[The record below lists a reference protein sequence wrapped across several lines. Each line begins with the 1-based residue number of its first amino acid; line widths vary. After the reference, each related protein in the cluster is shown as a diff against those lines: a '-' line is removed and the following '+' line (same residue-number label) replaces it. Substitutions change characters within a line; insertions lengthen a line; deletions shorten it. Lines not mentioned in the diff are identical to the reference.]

1 MSTPRNRRLTF
12 LAKIAFAVA
21 VVVAVA
27 YALVREW
34 QPVTAAMQ
42 EARPRW
48 GMLALSGA
56 IVLANYALLV
66 EAWRIVLAG
75 WEGERRGPNAAPAL
89 GFWESARIW
98 SVSNLGRYI
107 PGKVWQMGSMALMAQ
122 ERGVSGITAAGA
134 AVVVTLIN
142 TVAGFIVLALTG
154 AGVLHVPP
162 LGIAV
167 IALLGLGLL
176 LAPQLIPWLGNLAAR
191 LLKRPIVIGRI
202 PHTAIWLAALIS
214 AASWVVYGVA
224 FRVLAVGALGSA
236 TGAVGTYIAVFT
248 ASYLAGFLALIAPG
262 GVGVREIVMFAGLRQ
277 AGFTGGEATL
287 LVVASRVWLTILE
300 IVPAVLFL
308 AHRWMR
314 PRRSDG
320 PIESTR

>member
-1 MSTPRNRRLTF
+1 M
-12 LAKIAFAVA
+12 AFAVA

-27 YALVREW
+27 FALVREW
-34 QPVTAAMQ
+34 QPVSAAMH

-48 GMLALSGA
+48 GLLGLSGA

-66 EAWRIVLAG
+66 EAWRVVLAG
-75 WEGERRGPNAAPAL
+75 WEGERRGIAAPRL

-107 PGKVWQMGSMALMAQ
+107 PGKVWQMGSMAVMAQ
-122 ERGVSGITAAGA
+122 ERGISGLTAAGA

-142 TVAGFIVLALTG
+142 TVAGFVVLVLTG

-162 LGIAV
+162 LGIAA
-167 IALLGLGLL
+167 IALLGAGLL
-176 LAPQLIPWLGNLAAR
+176 LAPQLIPWLGNLAGR
-191 LLKRPIVIGRI
+191 ILRRPIVLGRI
-202 PHTAIWLAALIS
+202 PHTAIWIAALIS

-224 FRVLAVGALGSA
+224 FRVMAVGVLGSA

-277 AGFTGGEATL
+277 AGFTSGEATL
-287 LVVASRVWLTILE
+287 LVVSSRVWLTILE

-314 PRRSDG
+314 PKRSDG

>member
-1 MSTPRNRRLTF
+1 LSTPRNRRLLF
-12 LAKIAFAVA
+12 WAKIIFAIA

-34 QPVTAAMQ
+34 QPVTAAMH

-48 GMLALSGA
+48 GVLALSGA
-56 IVLANYALLV
+56 IVLANYALLI
-66 EAWRIVLAG
+66 EAWRVVLAG
-75 WEGERRGPNAAPAL
+75 WEGERRGADAPRL

-107 PGKVWQMGSMALMAQ
+107 PGKVWQMGSMAVMAQ

-134 AVVVTLIN
+134 AVIVTLIN
-142 TVAGFIVLALTG
+142 TVAGFVVLALTG
-154 AGVLHVPP
+154 AGALHVPA

-167 IALLGLGLL
+167 IALLGIGLL
-176 LAPQLIPWLGNLAAR
+176 LAPQLIPWLGRMAGRILR
-191 LLKRPIVIGRI
+191 RPIVLGRI
-202 PHTAIWLAALIS
+202 PHTAIWIAALIS

-224 FRVLAVGALGSA
+224 FRVMAVGVLGGA

-262 GVGVREIVMFAGLRQ
+262 GVGVREIVMFAGLQR
-277 AGFTGGEATL
+277 AGFTGGQATL
-287 LVVASRVWLTILE
+287 LVVSSRVWLTILE

-308 AHRWMR
+308 ARQWMR

>member
-1 MSTPRNRRLTF
+1 V
-12 LAKIAFAVA
+12 AKVAFAVA

-27 YALVREW
+27 FALVREW
-34 QPVTAAMQ
+34 QPVSAAMH

-48 GMLALSGA
+48 GLLGLSGA

-66 EAWRIVLAG
+66 EAWRVVLAG
-75 WEGERRGPNAAPAL
+75 WEGERRGTAAPRL

-107 PGKVWQMGSMALMAQ
+107 PGKVWQMGSMAVMAQ
-122 ERGVSGITAAGA
+122 ERGISGLTAAGA

-142 TVAGFIVLALTG
+142 TVAGFVVLALTG

-167 IALLGLGLL
+167 IAVLGAGLL
-176 LAPQLIPWLGNLAAR
+176 LAPQLIPWLGNLAGR
-191 LLKRPIVIGRI
+191 ILRRPIVLGRI
-202 PHTAIWLAALIS
+202 PHTAIWIAALIS

-224 FRVLAVGALGSA
+224 FRVMAVGALGSA

-277 AGFTGGEATL
+277 AGFTSGEATL
-287 LVVASRVWLTILE
+287 LVVSSRVWLTILE

-314 PRRSDG
+314 PKRSDG

>member
-1 MSTPRNRRLTF
+1 MSTPRNSRLLF

-34 QPVTAAMQ
+34 QPVTAAMH

-48 GMLALSGA
+48 GVLALSGA
-56 IVLANYALLV
+56 IVLANYALLI
-66 EAWRIVLAG
+66 EAWRIVLAA
-75 WEGERRGPNAAPAL
+75 WEGERRGAAAPAL

-107 PGKVWQMGSMALMAQ
+107 PGKVWQMGSMAVMAQ

-142 TVAGFIVLALTG
+142 TVAGFVVLALTG

-176 LAPQLIPWLGNLAAR
+176 FAPRLIPWLGSLAGR
-191 LLKRPIVIGRI
+191 LLRRPIVVGRI

-224 FRVLAVGALGSA
+224 FRVMAVGALGSA

-308 AHRWMR
+308 AHRWVR

>member
-1 MSTPRNRRLTF
+1 M
-12 LAKIAFAVA
+12 AFAVA

-27 YALVREW
+27 FALVREW
-34 QPVTAAMQ
+34 QPVSAAMH

-48 GMLALSGA
+48 GLLGLSGA

-66 EAWRIVLAG
+66 EAWRVVLSG
-75 WEGERRGPNAAPAL
+75 WEGERRGTAAPRL

-107 PGKVWQMGSMALMAQ
+107 PGKVWQMGSMAVMAQ
-122 ERGVSGITAAGA
+122 ERGVSGLTAAGA

-142 TVAGFIVLALTG
+142 TVAGFVVLVLTG

-162 LGIAV
+162 LGIAA
-167 IALLGLGLL
+167 IALLGAGLL
-176 LAPQLIPWLGNLAAR
+176 LAPQLIPWLGNLAGR
-191 LLKRPIVIGRI
+191 ILRRPIVLGRI
-202 PHTAIWLAALIS
+202 PHSAIWIAALIS

-224 FRVLAVGALGSA
+224 FRVMAVGVLGSA

-277 AGFTGGEATL
+277 AGFTSGEATL
-287 LVVASRVWLTILE
+287 LVVSSRVWLTILE

-314 PRRSDG
+314 PKRSDG

>member
-1 MSTPRNRRLTF
+1 MSTPRNKRLLF

-21 VVVAVA
+21 VVVAVT

-34 QPVTAAMQ
+34 QPVTAAMH

-48 GMLALSGA
+48 SVLALSGV
-56 IVLANYALLV
+56 IVLANYALLI

-75 WEGERRGPNAAPAL
+75 WEGERRGSAAPAL

-107 PGKVWQMGSMALMAQ
+107 PGKVWQMGSMAVMAQ

-142 TVAGFIVLALTG
+142 TVAGFVVLALTG

-176 LAPQLIPWLGNLAAR
+176 FAPQLIPWLGNLAGR
-191 LLKRPIVIGRI
+191 ILRRPIVVGRI
-202 PHTAIWLAALIS
+202 PHMAIWVAALIS

-224 FRVLAVGALGSA
+224 FRVMAVGVLGGA

-287 LVVASRVWLTILE
+287 LVVSSRVWLTILE

-308 AHRWMR
+308 AHRWVR

>member
-1 MSTPRNRRLTF
+1 MSTPRNKRLLF

-21 VVVAVA
+21 VVVAVT

-34 QPVTAAMQ
+34 QPVTAAMH

-48 GMLALSGA
+48 SVLALSGV
-56 IVLANYALLV
+56 IVLANYALLI
-66 EAWRIVLAG
+66 EAWRMVLAG
-75 WEGERRGPNAAPAL
+75 WEGERRGSAAPAL

-107 PGKVWQMGSMALMAQ
+107 PGKVWQMGSMAVMAQ

-142 TVAGFIVLALTG
+142 TVAGFVVLALTG

-176 LAPQLIPWLGNLAAR
+176 FAPQLIPWLGSQAGRILR
-191 LLKRPIVIGRI
+191 RPIVVGRI
-202 PHTAIWLAALIS
+202 PHMAIWVAALIS

-224 FRVLAVGALGSA
+224 FRVMAVGVLGGA

-287 LVVASRVWLTILE
+287 LVVSSRVWLTILE

-308 AHRWMR
+308 AHRWVR

>member
-1 MSTPRNRRLTF
+1 M
-12 LAKIAFAVA
+12 AFAVA

-27 YALVREW
+27 FALVREW
-34 QPVTAAMQ
+34 QPVSAAMH

-48 GMLALSGA
+48 GVIALSGA

-66 EAWRIVLAG
+66 EAWRVVLAG
-75 WEGERRGPNAAPAL
+75 WEGERRGIAAPRL

-107 PGKVWQMGSMALMAQ
+107 PGKVWQMGSMAVMAQ
-122 ERGVSGITAAGA
+122 ERGISGLTAAGA

-142 TVAGFIVLALTG
+142 TVAGFVVLVLTG

-167 IALLGLGLL
+167 IALLGAGLL
-176 LAPQLIPWLGNLAAR
+176 LAPQLIPWLGNLAGR
-191 LLKRPIVIGRI
+191 ILRRPIVLGRI
-202 PHTAIWLAALIS
+202 PHTAIWIAALIS

-224 FRVLAVGALGSA
+224 FRVMAVGVLGSA

-277 AGFTGGEATL
+277 AGFTSGEATL
-287 LVVASRVWLTILE
+287 LVVSSRVWLTILE

-314 PRRSDG
+314 PKRSDG

>member
-1 MSTPRNRRLTF
+1 LSTPRNSRLLF

-34 QPVTAAMQ
+34 QPVTAAMH

-48 GMLALSGA
+48 GVLALSGA
-56 IVLANYALLV
+56 IVLANYALLI
-66 EAWRIVLAG
+66 EAWRIVLAA
-75 WEGERRGPNAAPAL
+75 WEGERRGAAAPAL

-107 PGKVWQMGSMALMAQ
+107 PGKVWQMGSMAVMAQ

-142 TVAGFIVLALTG
+142 TVAGFVVLALTG

-176 LAPQLIPWLGNLAAR
+176 FAPRLIPWLGSLAGR
-191 LLKRPIVIGRI
+191 LLRRPIVVGRI

-224 FRVLAVGALGSA
+224 FRVMAVGALGSA

-300 IVPAVLFL
+300 IVPAVLCL
-308 AHRWMR
+308 AHRWVR

>member
-1 MSTPRNRRLTF
+1 M
-12 LAKIAFAVA
+12 AFAVA

-27 YALVREW
+27 FALVREW
-34 QPVTAAMQ
+34 QPVSAAMH

-48 GMLALSGA
+48 GLLGLSGA

-66 EAWRIVLAG
+66 EAWRVVLAA
-75 WEGERRGPNAAPAL
+75 WEGERRGTAAPRL

-107 PGKVWQMGSMALMAQ
+107 PGKVWQMGSMAVMAQ
-122 ERGVSGITAAGA
+122 ERGISGLTAAGA

-142 TVAGFIVLALTG
+142 TVAGFVVLVLTG

-162 LGIAV
+162 LGIAA
-167 IALLGLGLL
+167 IALLGAGLL
-176 LAPQLIPWLGNLAAR
+176 LAPQLIPWLGNLAGR
-191 LLKRPIVIGRI
+191 ILRRPIVLGRI
-202 PHTAIWLAALIS
+202 PHTAIWIAALIS

-224 FRVLAVGALGSA
+224 FRVMAVGVLGSA

-277 AGFTGGEATL
+277 AGFTSGEATL
-287 LVVASRVWLTILE
+287 LVVSSRVWLTILE

-314 PRRSDG
+314 PKRSDG

>member
-1 MSTPRNRRLTF
+1 MSTPRNRRLLF

-34 QPVTAAMQ
+34 KPVTAAMH
-42 EARPRW
+42 EARPQW
-48 GMLALSGA
+48 GMLALASA
-56 IVLANYALLV
+56 IVLVNYALLV

-75 WEGERRGPNAAPAL
+75 WEGERRGKDAATL

-122 ERGVSGITAAGA
+122 ERGASGVTAAGA

-142 TVAGFIVLALTG
+142 TVAGFVVLALTG

-167 IALLGLGLL
+167 IGLLGVGLL
-176 LAPQLIPWLGNLAAR
+176 LAPQLIPWMGNLAGR
-191 LLKRPIVIGRI
+191 ILRRPVVVGRI

-214 AASWVVYGVA
+214 AASWIVYGVA
-224 FRVLAVGALGSA
+224 FRVLAVGVLGVA

-277 AGFTGGEATL
+277 AGFTGGQATL
-287 LVVASRVWLTILE
+287 LVVSSRVWLTILE
-300 IVPAVLFL
+300 LVPAVLFL
-308 AHRWMR
+308 AHRWVR

>member
-1 MSTPRNRRLTF
+1 LSTPRNRRLLF

-34 QPVTAAMQ
+34 KPVTAAMH
-42 EARPRW
+42 EARPQW
-48 GMLALSGA
+48 GMLALASA
-56 IVLANYALLV
+56 IVLVNYALLV

-75 WEGERRGPNAAPAL
+75 WEGERRGKDAATL

-122 ERGVSGITAAGA
+122 ERGASGVTAAGA

-142 TVAGFIVLALTG
+142 TVAGFVVLALTG

-167 IALLGLGLL
+167 IGLLGVGLL
-176 LAPQLIPWLGNLAAR
+176 LAPQLIPWMGNLAGR
-191 LLKRPIVIGRI
+191 ILRRPVVVGRI

-214 AASWVVYGVA
+214 AASWIVYGVA
-224 FRVLAVGALGSA
+224 FRVLAVGVLGVA

-277 AGFTGGEATL
+277 AGFTGGQATL
-287 LVVASRVWLTILE
+287 LVVSSRVWLTILE
-300 IVPAVLFL
+300 LVPAVLFL
-308 AHRWMR
+308 AHRWVR

>member
-1 MSTPRNRRLTF
+1 MF
-12 LAKIAFAVA
+12 VAKIAFAVA

-34 QPVTAAMQ
+34 QPVSAAMQ
-42 EARPRW
+42 QARPRW
-48 GMLALSGA
+48 GVLALSGL

-75 WEGERRGPNAAPAL
+75 WEGERRGNTAPAL

-107 PGKVWQMGSMALMAQ
+107 PGKVWQMGSMAVMAQ

-142 TVAGFIVLALTG
+142 TVAGFVVLALTG

-176 LAPQLIPWLGNLAAR
+176 FAPQLIPWLGTLAGR
-191 LLKRPIVIGRI
+191 ILRRPIVLGRI
-202 PHTAIWLAALIS
+202 PHTAIWVAALIS
-214 AASWVVYGVA
+214 ATSWVVYGVA
-224 FRVLAVGALGSA
+224 FRVMAVGVLGSA

-287 LVVASRVWLTILE
+287 LVVSSRVWLTILE

-314 PRRSDG
+314 PKRSDG

>member
-1 MSTPRNRRLTF
+1 LSTPRNSRLLF

-34 QPVTAAMQ
+34 QPVTAAMH

-48 GMLALSGA
+48 GVLALSGA
-56 IVLANYALLV
+56 IVLANYALLI
-66 EAWRIVLAG
+66 EAWRIVLAA
-75 WEGERRGPNAAPAL
+75 WEGERRGAAAPAL

-107 PGKVWQMGSMALMAQ
+107 PGKVWQMGSMAVMAQ

-142 TVAGFIVLALTG
+142 TVAGFVVLALTG

-176 LAPQLIPWLGNLAAR
+176 FAPRLIPWLGSLAGR
-191 LLKRPIVIGRI
+191 LLRRPIVVGRI

-224 FRVLAVGALGSA
+224 FRVMAVGALGSA

-308 AHRWMR
+308 AHRWVR

>member
-1 MSTPRNRRLTF
+1 MSTPRNSRLLF

-34 QPVTAAMQ
+34 QPVTAAMH

-48 GMLALSGA
+48 GVLALSGA
-56 IVLANYALLV
+56 IVLANYALLI

-75 WEGERRGPNAAPAL
+75 WEGERRGAAAPAL

-107 PGKVWQMGSMALMAQ
+107 PGKVWQMGSMAVMAQ

-142 TVAGFIVLALTG
+142 TVAGFVVLALTG

-176 LAPQLIPWLGNLAAR
+176 FAPRLIPWLGSLAGR
-191 LLKRPIVIGRI
+191 LLRRPIVVGRI

-224 FRVLAVGALGSA
+224 FRVMAVGALGSA

-308 AHRWMR
+308 AHRWVR

>member
-1 MSTPRNRRLTF
+1 M
-12 LAKIAFAVA
+12 
-21 VVVAVA
+21 VVAVA

-34 QPVTAAMQ
+34 QPVTAAMH

-48 GMLALSGA
+48 GVLALSGV
-56 IVLANYALLV
+56 IVLANYALLI

-75 WEGERRGPNAAPAL
+75 WEGERRGAAAPAL

-107 PGKVWQMGSMALMAQ
+107 PGKVWQMGSMAVMAQ

-142 TVAGFIVLALTG
+142 TVAGFVVLALTG

-176 LAPQLIPWLGNLAAR
+176 FAPRLIPWLGSLAGR
-191 LLKRPIVIGRI
+191 LLRRPIVVGRI

-224 FRVLAVGALGSA
+224 FRVMAVGALGSA

-308 AHRWMR
+308 AHRWVR

>member
-1 MSTPRNRRLTF
+1 M
-12 LAKIAFAVA
+12 AFAVA

-27 YALVREW
+27 FALVREW
-34 QPVTAAMQ
+34 QPVSAAMH

-48 GMLALSGA
+48 GLLGLSGA

-66 EAWRIVLAG
+66 EAWRVVLSG
-75 WEGERRGPNAAPAL
+75 WEGERRGTAAPRL

-107 PGKVWQMGSMALMAQ
+107 PGKVWQMGSMAVMAQ
-122 ERGVSGITAAGA
+122 ERGVSGLTAAGA

-142 TVAGFIVLALTG
+142 TVAGFVVLVLTG

-162 LGIAV
+162 LGIAA
-167 IALLGLGLL
+167 IALLGAGLL
-176 LAPQLIPWLGNLAAR
+176 LAPQLIPWLGNLAGR
-191 LLKRPIVIGRI
+191 ILRRPIVLGRI
-202 PHTAIWLAALIS
+202 PHTAIWIAALIS

-224 FRVLAVGALGSA
+224 FRVMGVGVLGSA

-277 AGFTGGEATL
+277 AGFTSGEATL
-287 LVVASRVWLTILE
+287 LVVSSRVWLTILE

-314 PRRSDG
+314 PKRSDG